1 MSAPR
6 KRQRVNYFDDPVLLG
21 RRLRETREAAGLSQ
35 RELSFPGCT
44 AAYISRIEK
53 GERVPSLQLIREFA
67 VRLGVSEA
75 FIAYGTHAPALRTGD
90 LEFAEVIGRY
100 QSAIA
105 NARAPS
111 GNFADAEEALGHAL
125 YELAIAT
132 FERLPTSYSEEAYAK
147 FAALLEQRGDAAT
160 ETRSLP

>member
-6 KRQRVNYFDDPVLLG
+6 KRQRVKYFDDPILLG

-67 VRLGVSEA
+67 VRLDVSEE
-75 FIAYGTHAPALRTGD
+75 FISHGTVEQHDPELAA
-90 LEFAEVIGRY
+90 
-100 QSAIA
+100 
-105 NARAPS
+105 
-111 GNFADAEEALGHAL
+111 HAL
-125 YELAIAT
+125 YEVAIAT
-132 FERLPTSYSEEAYAK
+132 FGRMPANSSEAAYAK
-147 FAALLEQRGDAAT
+147 LAELLEQRRRG
-160 ETRSLP
+160 

>member
-21 RRLRETREAAGLSQ
+21 GRLRETREAAGLSQ

-67 VRLGVSEA
+67 VRLDVSEE
-75 FIAYGTHAPALRTGD
+75 FISHGTVEQRDPELAA
-90 LEFAEVIGRY
+90 
-100 QSAIA
+100 
-105 NARAPS
+105 
-111 GNFADAEEALGHAL
+111 HAL
-125 YELAIAT
+125 YELATAT
-132 FERLPTSYSEEAYAK
+132 FERLPPSDREAAYAK
-147 FAALLEQRGDAAT
+147 FAALLEQRAT

>member
-6 KRQRVNYFDDPVLLG
+6 KRQRIGYFDDPVLLG
-21 RRLRETREAAGLSQ
+21 RRLRETREKAGFSQ

-67 VRLGVSEA
+67 TRLGVSEE
-75 FIAYGTHAPALRTGD
+75 FIARGTHTPKLQGELGRAYARVLRYESET
-90 LEFAEVIGRY
+90 
-100 QSAIA
+100 
-105 NARAPS
+105 
-111 GNFADAEEALGHAL
+111 DAEDALGLAL
-125 YELAIAT
+125 YELATAT
-132 FERLPTSYSEEAYAK
+132 LERLPAGYYARL
-147 FAALLEQRGDAAT
+147 AALLEERAAI

>member
-21 RRLRETREAAGLSQ
+21 GRLRETREAAGLSQ

-67 VRLGVSEA
+67 VRLDVSEE
-75 FIAYGTHAPALRTGD
+75 FISHGTVEQRDPD
-90 LEFAEVIGRY
+90 
-100 QSAIA
+100 IA
-105 NARAPS
+105 
-111 GNFADAEEALGHAL
+111 ADAL
-125 YELAIAT
+125 YELLVET
-132 FERLPTSYSEEAYAK
+132 FERMP
-147 FAALLEQRGDAAT
+147 
-160 ETRSLP
+160 ETLGKDR